1 MTGVAGG
8 DIPTMELT
16 AADVGDIADDED
28 SLFVAA
34 ADERPLVPLSVTDKR
49 DFVLVLSAEVFEP
62 LSDTEWRALLPPSP
76 SGGRAFTSIS
86 ASCAESFFVCKTG
99 DGGGGG
105 CAFVAG
111 TRLLRSFVG
120 DDAAEEDALDFVG
133 DGVPTWPAGVPA
145 PPSMGD

>member
-8 DIPTMELT
+8 DIPTIELT

-28 SLFVAA
+28 TLFDAA
-34 ADERPLVPLSVTDKR
+34 ADERPLVPLSATDKR
-49 DFVLVLSAEVFEP
+49 DFVVLSAEVFEL
-62 LSDTEWRALLPPSP
+62 LSDRDWRVLLPASP

-86 ASCAESFFVCKTG
+86 ISCAESFFKCKTG
-99 DGGGGG
+99 DICAGSGGGG

-111 TRLLRSFVG
+111 TRLSGSFTG

-133 DGVPTWPAGVPA
+133 DGVPT
-145 PPSMGD
+145 